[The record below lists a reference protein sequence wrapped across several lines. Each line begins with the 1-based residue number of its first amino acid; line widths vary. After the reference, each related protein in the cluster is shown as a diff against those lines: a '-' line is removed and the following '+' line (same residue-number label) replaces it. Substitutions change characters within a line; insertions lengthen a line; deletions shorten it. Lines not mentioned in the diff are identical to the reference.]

1 MMEKIQ
7 KVLLVLCIFIP
18 VLILC
23 GSNGQKT
30 NLNDGYGEY
39 VFVAAG
45 EFDMGDLF
53 NEGHS
58 DEIPVHS
65 VYLDDYYIGKFKVT
79 NGEFK
84 QFARVAL
91 ARQ

>member
-30 NLNDGYGEY
+30 NLNDGCGEY

-53 NEGHS
+53 NEGAPS
-58 DEIPVHS
+58 RNSRRRPRLRLLRRKRRS
-65 VYLDDYYIGKFKVT
+65 
-79 NGEFK
+79 
-84 QFARVAL
+84 
-91 ARQ
+91 